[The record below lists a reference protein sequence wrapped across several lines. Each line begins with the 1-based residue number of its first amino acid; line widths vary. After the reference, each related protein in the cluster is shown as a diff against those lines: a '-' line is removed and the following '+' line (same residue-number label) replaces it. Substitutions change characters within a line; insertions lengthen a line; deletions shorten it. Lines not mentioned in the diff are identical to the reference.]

1 MNPSSFKVEKVLAEA
16 EPWINVQLGNYAV
29 KWTPSM
35 LQIYLLTVLLAFI
48 TGLLVQTFHRAMF
61 RAWVYVKT
69 NFLPRLVVKLGETI
83 IIGFGTFCWP
93 ALFCGQY
100 ASSWWDAKMT
110 EWAAEVRARVDQ
122 YPNPCDKGSSK
133 ITPTGSA
140 PLSSNSVK
148 ND

>member
-1 MNPSSFKVEKVLAEA
+1 MSVKVEKLV
-16 EPWINVQLGNYAV
+16 EPWINGQFAGYAF
-29 KWTPSM
+29 KWSPSM
-35 LQIYLLTVLLAFI
+35 AELYLLTFAFAFF
-48 TGLLVQTFHRAMF
+48 TGYLVKTFHRTLF

-69 NFLPRLVVKLGETI
+69 NLIPRFLVNLGETI
-83 IIGFGTFCWP
+83 IIGFGTFCAP

-100 ASSWWDAKMT
+100 AASWWDAKMT
-110 EWAAEVRARVDQ
+110 EWAAEVRAREAQ

-133 ITPTGSA
+133 NTPTGSA